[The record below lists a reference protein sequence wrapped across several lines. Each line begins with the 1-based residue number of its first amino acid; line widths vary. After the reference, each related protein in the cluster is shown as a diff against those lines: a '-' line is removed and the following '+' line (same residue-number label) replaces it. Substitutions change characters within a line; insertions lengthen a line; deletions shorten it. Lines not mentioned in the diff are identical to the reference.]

1 MLLLTPNIVLRSG
14 SLNLNGILDTC
25 SLLGVVWGFGAGS
38 RAPLLLLLRRPP
50 DPLTTEV
57 VFDSLEEAAA
67 AAAAAAAIAAAVMFE
82 AGLDVVIEVSEVT
95 SPLDSA
101 LSKEFLSCKRKH
113 INDEKIG
120 TIRNSGTSSEILNK
134 KAILPISLSDP
145 HSVLSLSIVNF

>member
-120 TIRNSGTSSEILNK
+120 TRY
-134 KAILPISLSDP
+134 
-145 HSVLSLSIVNF
+145 

>member
-67 AAAAAAAIAAAVMFE
+67 AAAAAAIAAAVMFE

-120 TIRNSGTSSEILNK
+120 TIRNSGASSKIPNK
-134 KAILPISLSDP
+134 KASPLISLSDP
-145 HSVLSLSIVNF
+145 QSVSL

>member
-120 TIRNSGTSSEILNK
+120 TIRNSGASK
-134 KAILPISLSDP
+134 KFLLKRPDRLTVYLSWIFNAMYN
-145 HSVLSLSIVNF
+145 LE

>member
-67 AAAAAAAIAAAVMFE
+67 AAAAAAAIAVAVMFE

-120 TIRNSGTSSEILNK
+120 TIRNSDASSEIPNK
-134 KAILPISLSDP
+134 KASR
-145 HSVLSLSIVNF
+145 